1 MGLNDMMSGYK
12 KVKNKTGLT
21 TQTLFDYFKNVNFSL
36 GSPEIGKVKKKEAI
50 VFPPIGKYTVY
61 AIVVPKSISVTR
73 AILKGTGAAV
83 AEGLFDATLTD
94 KVSADMAKAD
104 RGVEEVFDVLTQIL
118 EGNPTVV
125 NHATAAASGEVEH
138 LFMRQKILSLADR
151 YKIMDDDQNILY
163 SAVGGRGSF
172 SIRRNED
179 DEIIYTVKRKM
190 LSLTPEYTLLR
201 DKKEKVG
208 QLKKKM
214 TLTKAQVF
222 GWVDDL
228 DILIKGDLSGYNFSI
243 FADDNI
249 IGNIT
254 TKQFSWA
261 DCYDIEI
268 VDTTRKDLV
277 VTIAIICDNLIAS
290 MNKD

>member
-1 MGLNDMMSGYK
+1 MMSGYK

-21 TQTLFDYFKNVNFSL
+21 TQTLAYYFQNVNFSL
-36 GSPEIGKVKKKEAI
+36 GKPEIGNVKKKEAI
-50 VFPPIGKYTVY
+50 IFPPIGKYTVY
-61 AIVVPKSISVTR
+61 TIVTPKNISISR
-73 AILKGTGAAV
+73 AVLKGTGAAL
-83 AEGLFDATLTD
+83 AEGLFDVTLSD
-94 KVSADMAKAD
+94 KVSEDMANAD

-118 EGNPTVV
+118 EGNPTIV
-125 NHATAAASGEVEH
+125 NHATAAAGGESEH

-163 SAVGGRGSF
+163 SAVGGWGSF

-179 DEIIYTVKRKM
+179 DEIIYNVKKKVF
-190 LSLTPEYTLLR
+190 SFTPEYIILR
-201 DKKEKVG
+201 GKKEKVG
-208 QLKKKM
+208 QLKKKI
-214 TLTKAQVF
+214 TLTKPQVF

-254 TKQFSWA
+254 TKRFTWA

-268 VDTTRKDLV
+268 VDAARKDLV
-277 VTIAIICDNLIAS
+277 VTIAIICDNLIEN
-290 MNKD
+290 MED

>member
-1 MGLNDMMSGYK
+1 
-12 KVKNKTGLT
+12 
-21 TQTLFDYFKNVNFSL
+21 
-36 GSPEIGKVKKKEAI
+36 
-50 VFPPIGKYTVY
+50 
-61 AIVVPKSISVTR
+61 
-73 AILKGTGAAV
+73 
-83 AEGLFDATLTD
+83 
-94 KVSADMAKAD
+94 
-104 RGVEEVFDVLTQIL
+104 
-118 EGNPTVV
+118 
-125 NHATAAASGEVEH
+125 
-138 LFMRQKILSLADR
+138 
-151 YKIMDDDQNILY
+151 
-163 SAVGGRGSF
+163 
-172 SIRRNED
+172 
-179 DEIIYTVKRKM
+179 
-190 LSLTPEYTLLR
+190 
-201 DKKEKVG
+201 
-208 QLKKKM
+208 M

-290 MNKD
+290 MN